1 MSPGPAAIITGGAGF
16 VGSTVAA
23 DLLADGWRRRILND
37 LSRVGVQEK
46 LDWLLASH
54 PDRVEPVVAD
64 LLDAHRLEPALA
76 GVDAVYHFA
85 AQVAVT
91 TSLEDPAADFRVNLL
106 GTFRLLESIRKVQRP
121 VPLVFASTN
130 KVYGNLDALPL

>member
-1 MSPGPAAIITGGAGF
+1 
-16 VGSTVAA
+16 
-23 DLLADGWRRRILND
+23 
-37 LSRVGVQEK
+37 
-46 LDWLLASH
+46 
-54 PDRVEPVVAD
+54 
-64 LLDAHRLEPALA
+64 
-76 GVDAVYHFA
+76 DAVYHFA

-130 KVYGNLDALPL
+130 KVYGNLDALPLREDERRYASEALPVVDESRRLDFHTPYGCSKGAAEQYVLDYAR